1 MAAPVLVD
9 TGPLVAL
16 LDRHDP
22 WHAWA
27 AAQLESMTQPMLT
40 CDAVLSECVFLLGT
54 HDRGAR
60 RLFAMIADDIVRLG
74 FDLDEHREGVSRL
87 MAKYEKV
94 PMALADACLVRMAEL
109 HTGSRVF
116 TIDSDFRIYRRHS
129 RQAIPLIFPED

>member
-16 LDRHDP
+16 LDRNDR
-22 WHAWA
+22 WHGWA
-27 AAQLESMTQPMLT
+27 GAQLESMSQPMLT
-40 CDAVLSECVFLLGT
+40 CEAVLSECAFLLAT
-54 HDRGAR
+54 HDPGAR
-60 RLFAMIADDIVRLG
+60 RLFALITDDIVRIG
-74 FDLDEHREGVSRL
+74 FDLDDHHQGVSRL

-109 HTGSRVF
+109 HSSSRVF
-116 TIDSDFRIYRRHS
+116 TLDSDFRIYRRHG